1 MLTSNTLTDE
11 YCIQNYKIKRYRFT
25 KEEIGKDSFTCEKC
39 KKYFREGDHPVVYR
53 CEGQSHYYCEG
64 CMAEFEEEVLQFEDE
79 TIEEAE
85 KIRKQECIMI
95 MEEWYERFVG
105 INVTF
110 SLVHS
115 T

>member
-1 MLTSNTLTDE
+1 
-11 YCIQNYKIKRYRFT
+11 
-25 KEEIGKDSFTCEKC
+25 
-39 KKYFREGDHPVVYR
+39 
-53 CEGQSHYYCEG
+53 
-64 CMAEFEEEVLQFEDE
+64 MAEFEEEVLQFEDE

-95 MEEWYERFVG
+95 MEEWYEKFIG

-110 SLVHS
+110 SLVDS

>member
-1 MLTSNTLTDE
+1 MVN
-11 YCIQNYKIKRYRFT
+11 
-25 KEEIGKDSFTCEKC
+25 
-39 KKYFREGDHPVVYR
+39 
-53 CEGQSHYYCEG
+53 
-64 CMAEFEEEVLQFEDE
+64 FEEEVLVVEDE
-79 TIEEAE
+79 ATEEAE